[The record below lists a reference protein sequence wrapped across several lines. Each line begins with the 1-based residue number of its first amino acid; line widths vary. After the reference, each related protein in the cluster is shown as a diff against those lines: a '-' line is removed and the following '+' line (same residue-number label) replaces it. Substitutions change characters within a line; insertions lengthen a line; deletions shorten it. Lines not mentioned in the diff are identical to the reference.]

1 MHRDGQ
7 LYTKEVIHVYDHDF
21 QSLSEGVAL
30 LYGIYDVQ
38 KNKGFINI
46 GTSKDTSEFV
56 CDSIR
61 VWWKNYGQYEYSE
74 ASSILALADGGGSN
88 SSRHY
93 IFKEDLQK
101 LVDDL
106 QIEIRI
112 AHYPPYTSKWNPI
125 EHRLFPHVTNAMKG
139 VILKTHEMVEQLI
152 QKTKTKTGL
161 SVKTNITRKEYQTK
175 RKVQNGF
182 KENMRLVFDE
192 YLPKWNYTATP
203 LRL

>member
-1 MHRDGQ
+1 
-7 LYTKEVIHVYDHDF
+7 VYDHDF
-21 QSLSEGVAL
+21 ESLAEGVVR
-30 LYGIYDVQ
+30 LYGIYDQQ
-38 KNKGFINI
+38 KNTGFINI
-46 GTSKDTSEFV
+46 GTSNDTSAFV

-61 VWWKNYGQYEYSE
+61 LWWKNYGQEEYPN

-88 SSRHY
+88 SSRYY

-139 VILKTHEMVEQLI
+139 VILKSYEMVEQLI

-161 SVKTNITRKEYQTK
+161 SVRTYLTTKEYHTG
-175 RKVQNGF
+175 RKVQEGF
-182 KENMRLVFDE
+182 KENMKIVFDE
-192 YLPKWNYTATP
+192 YLPKWNYTAIPSLT
-203 LRL
+203 